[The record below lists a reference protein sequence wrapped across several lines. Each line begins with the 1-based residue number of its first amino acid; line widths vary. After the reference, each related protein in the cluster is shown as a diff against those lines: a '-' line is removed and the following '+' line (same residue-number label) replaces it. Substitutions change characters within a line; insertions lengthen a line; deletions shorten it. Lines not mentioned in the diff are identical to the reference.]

1 MQTEYAIFKS
11 LRFQKLDK
19 HNVFSFIVWLEPKCP
34 KFLTKILKNRNY
46 YNLGERL

>member
-1 MQTEYAIFKS
+1 MQFLKAYVSKNLISTTF
-11 LRFQKLDK
+11 
-19 HNVFSFIVWLEPKCP
+19 FSFIVWLEPKCP